1 MSREQ
6 TALAHIS
13 IGGAMKPSKLYSRD
27 YNLLLSEEKKKKAEY
42 LRQITEVDILKI
54 KPMEYYPHAVR
65 HNLSLFPNNH
75 IELLGM
81 KEETNIAELNADF
94 LSLIEKAGCLERD
107 VLNFINHTPAYHIVA
122 GILKDRFP
130 FGHHELYLFK
140 EMCLGNDY
148 RTDYVLIGK
157 GSGGYEFVLIEFE
170 KPDGRIT
177 IKDGHLGEAFRK
189 GIYQAEDWKA
199 WMDANF
205 DTFCADLSSVKGER
219 DFPDEF
225 KKYDSTRF
233 HYVVVAGRRDDFSE
247 TTYRTVREKRQR
259 LDIHLLHHDNLYD
272 SAVKL
277 ESDNTF

>member
-6 TALAHIS
+6 TASAHTS
-13 IGGAMKPSKLYSRD
+13 IGGAMKPSKLYRRD
-27 YNLLLSEEKKKKAEY
+27 YTVLSSDEEKKKKEY
-42 LRQITEVDILKI
+42 LKQTSEVDILNI
-54 KPMEYYPHAVR
+54 KPMEYYPLAVR
-65 HNLSLFPNNH
+65 HNISLFPNNY
-75 IELLGM
+75 IELRGI
-81 KEETNIAELNADF
+81 KEQTDISELNANF
-94 LSLIEKAGCLERD
+94 LQIITKDGCLERD

-140 EMCLGNDY
+140 EMWLGNEY

-157 GSGGYEFVLIEFE
+157 GSGGYEFILIEFE
-170 KPDGRIT
+170 KPEGRIT
-177 IKDGHLGEAFRK
+177 IKEGHLGEAFRK
-189 GIYQAEDWKA
+189 GLFQAEDWKA

-205 DTFCADLSSVKGER
+205 NTFCSDLSTVKGNC
-219 DFPDEF
+219 DFPTEL

-233 HYVVVAGRRDDFSE
+233 HYVVIAGRRADFSE
-247 TTYRTVREKRQR
+247 ITYRTVRERRQK